1 MVAKLIHVE
10 GNKKAKI
17 ILYALSTCQWCSKT
31 KNLLNDLGLEYYYG
45 DVDLAEVKDKN
56 EMIKEIKKCN
66 PSVSF
71 PTMLVDDKDCIVGFD
86 EDKIKEMFS

>member
-1 MVAKLIHVE
+1 MVAKLNHVE

-17 ILYALSTCQWCSKT
+17 VLYALSTCQWCRKT
-31 KNLLNDLGLEYYYG
+31 KSLLNDLGLDYYYS
-45 DVDLAEVKDKN
+45 DVDLAEMKDKN